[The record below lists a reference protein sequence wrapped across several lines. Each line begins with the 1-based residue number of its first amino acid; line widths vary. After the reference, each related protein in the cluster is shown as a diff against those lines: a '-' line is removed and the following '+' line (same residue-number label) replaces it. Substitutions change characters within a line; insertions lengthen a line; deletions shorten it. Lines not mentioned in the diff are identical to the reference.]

1 MSMKMIDAL
10 RALAQLTETVNAR
23 QHAGLVITPFMWSEL
38 YQLTND
44 AKAVIAEYER
54 ANPSTDV

>member
-1 MSMKMIDAL
+1 MKM
-10 RALAQLTETVNAR
+10 
-23 QHAGLVITPFMWSEL
+23 HAGVVITPFMWSEL